1 MPGPL
6 GAGERTTTQTRRKPV
21 RARGRAGGCVGGRIR
36 VASQQPDDGGRDR
49 SRTRWVRYLSIGTE
63 FTAGFV
69 GCVVLGWYVDHNLG
83 TGTTYTL
90 VGAVIGFVGGFYNL
104 FRQAYKAQRELDRE
118 RERQGDTDDDTRS

>member
-6 GAGERTTTQTRRKPV
+6 GAGERTTTLTRRRP
-21 RARGRAGGCVGGRIR
+21 ADGEGRSGGRVGGRIR
-36 VASQQPDDGGRDR
+36 VASQQPDDGAPDR

-83 TGTTYTL
+83 TGNTFTL
-90 VGAVIGFVGGFYNL
+90 VGAAIGFVGSFYNL
-104 FRQAYKAQRELDRE
+104 FRQAWKAQRELDEE
-118 RERQGDTDDDTRS
+118 RKRQSDIDDDTRR